1 MEKPP
6 KLYIIAGPNGI
17 GKTSTAL
24 TQISMNVP
32 IINADEITK
41 QLKETFPQINVQ
53 ELAQDETTKQINF
66 YLGQKLSFGFE
77 TNLADLE
84 TWKFIERVQILG
96 YQIVVTFYCLD
107 DVKLCIERVENRVKQ
122 GGHFVR
128 PDIVKARYENGLKLV
143 HHFKYLPD
151 LLLLVDNATH
161 AEVCAILEKGQL
173 VEVNDSPPNWV
184 KLLIFEE
191 KQLDSADSI
200 TAIREKYRKMKRN
213 D

>member
-1 MEKPP
+1 MENLP

-66 YLGQKLSFGFE
+66 YLGQKSSFGFE
-77 TNLADLE
+77 TNLADLD

-96 YQIVVTFYCLD
+96 YQIIVTFYCLD
-107 DVKLCIERVENRVKQ
+107 DVKLCIDRVENRVKQ

-128 PDIVKARYENGLKLV
+128 PDIVKARYENGLKLLK
-143 HHFKYLPD
+143 HFKDLPD
-151 LLLLVDNATH
+151 LLLLVDNETH
-161 AEVCAILEKGQL
+161 AEVCSILEKGQII
-173 VEVNDSPPNWV
+173 EVNDILPNWIKSLV
-184 KLLIFEE
+184 IEE
-191 KQLDSADSI
+191 KQVDFDNSI
-200 TAIREKYRKMKRN
+200 EAIREKYNQMKQN